1 MHLADGIVE
10 NPAWLIGANIVGAA
24 AAVLVTRRVGAE
36 GSRGVAFTGT
46 LAAFVLAAQAL
57 NVPLVPGASAH
68 VIGASLLTLA
78 VGPARAVLALVAVL
92 IVQALMFADGGV
104 SALGIN
110 VLNIAVIPVLAV
122 HVVHRLLGPKR
133 LALTAVLG
141 TVIGNALGASSLA
154 LTLVAGA
161 GVPVV
166 LAFGWLVGL
175 QMLAGLVEGVLT
187 ALALRHL
194 VKAAPGLLVACS
206 ARARSAHDDRRLGR
220 SSSFAAGRAAV
231 GDPGHRPHL
240 RALARSRTDL
250 PDALERVVERSRQ

>member
-175 QMLAGLVEGVLT
+175 QMLAGLIEGVLT

-194 VKAAPGLLVACS
+194 VKAAPGLLVA
-206 ARARSAHDDRRLGR
+206 ARPAPDLPMMIDGSDDR
-220 SSSFAAGRAAV
+220 
-231 GDPGHRPHL
+231 P
-240 RALARSRTDL
+240 RSRRVGLLWATLAIGLTCALLPLATDV